1 MNKLLVIC
9 GPTATG
15 KTKLALH
22 LAKVLTSDKKGSG
35 LKGELVSAD
44 SRQIYKGLDIGT
56 GKDIPKNAKFKLP
69 VGKRGSKLGGYYQ
82 IGGTKIWGCDL
93 VGPKQEFS
101 VAQYVKFTDE
111 IIEDIWSRNKLP
123 ILVGGTGLYIK
134 AIVDGI
140 PTISIPKNRRLRKSL
155 QRMKRTE
162 LFEMLAKIGPMKAAS
177 MNYSDK
183 RNPRRLV
190 RAIEVAQ
197 WKLKNK
203 LKEDDSRKSFSALVI
218 GLKAEKRVLS
228 ERINKRVKARVKMGL
243 EKEIENLL
251 KKGVAWKHQSMDSL
265 GYKQWKSYFKKHLA
279 REFPALERKKDRGQV
294 VKRWGKEEGRYSKK
308 QMTWFRRDKR
318 IEWFDI
324 TSPEWQESVVELAK
338 EWYKGEGV
346 LTSNA
351 KKD

>member
-22 LAKVLTSDKKGSG
+22 LAKALTSDKKGSG

-44 SRQIYKGLDIGT
+44 SRQVYKGLDIGT
-56 GKDIPKNAKFKLP
+56 GKDIPRNAKFKLP

-82 IGGTKIWGCDL
+82 IGESKIWGYDL
-93 VGPKQEFS
+93 MGPKQEFS
-101 VAQYVKFTDE
+101 VAQYVKITDE
-111 IIEDIWSRNKLP
+111 IIKDIWFRNKLP

-140 PTISIPKNRRLRKSL
+140 PTISIPKNMRLRKSL
-155 QRMKRTE
+155 EGKKRTE
-162 LFEMLAKIGPMKAAS
+162 LFEMLAQIGPMKAAA

-203 LKEDDSRKSFSALVI
+203 LEKDDSRKRFSTLII

-228 ERINKRVKARVKMGL
+228 EKINKRVKARVKEGL
-243 EKEIENLL
+243 EKEIEELL
-251 KKGVAWKHQSMDSL
+251 KKGVTWEHQSMDSL
-265 GYKQWKSYFKKHLA
+265 GYKQWKAYFERHSA
-279 REFPALERKKDRGQV
+279 REVSAPERKKDRDGV
-294 VKRWGKEEGRYSKK
+294 MKKWEKEENRYSKK

-318 IEWFDI
+318 IKWFD
-324 TSPEWQESVVELAK
+324 TESSEWQKSVVKLAK
-338 EWYKGEGV
+338 EWYKGEEV
-346 LTSNA
+346 LNNNA

>member
-9 GPTATG
+9 GSTATG

-44 SRQIYKGLDIGT
+44 SRQIYEGLDIGT
-56 GKDIPKNAKFKLP
+56 GKDIPKNAKYILP
-69 VGKRGSKLGGYYQ
+69 PGKRGLELGGYYQ
-82 IGGTKIWGCDL
+82 IGESKIWGYDL
-93 VGPKQEFS
+93 ADPKREFS
-101 VAQYVKFTDE
+101 VAQYVKIADE

-134 AIVDGI
+134 AIVNGI

-155 QRMKRTE
+155 ERMKRTE
-162 LFEMLAKIGPMKAAS
+162 LFEMLARIGPMKAAS

-203 LKEDDSRKSFSALVI
+203 LKEDDSRKRFSTLVI

-228 ERINKRVKARVKMGL
+228 ERISKRVKARVEMGL

-251 KKGVAWKHQSMDSL
+251 KKGVTWKHQSMDSL
-265 GYKQWKSYFKKHLA
+265 GYKQWKAYFEKHLV
-279 REFPALERKKDRGQV
+279 REVSASEKEKDRNKV
-294 VKRWGKEEGRYSKK
+294 IKRWEKEESRYSKK

-324 TSPEWQESVVELAK
+324 SSPEWQKSVVKLAK
-338 EWYKGEGV
+338 EWYKDEEV
-346 LTSNA
+346 LNSNA
-351 KKD
+351 KKN

>member
-22 LAKVLTSDKKGSG
+22 LAKELTSDKKGLG

-56 GKDIPKNAKFKLP
+56 GKDIPKNAKFIVP
-69 VGKRGSKLGGYYQ
+69 RGKRGLKLGGYYQ
-82 IGGTKIWGCDL
+82 VGQAKIWGYDL
-93 VGPKQEFS
+93 TGPKQEFS
-101 VAQYVKFTDE
+101 VAQYVKIADE
-111 IIEDIWSRNKLP
+111 IIKDIWSRNKIP

-140 PTISIPKNRRLRKSL
+140 PTISISKNIRLRKSL
-155 QRMKRTE
+155 EKKKRAE
-162 LFEMLAKIGPMKAAS
+162 LFEILARIGPMKAAA

-197 WKLKNK
+197 WELKNK
-203 LKEDDSRKSFSALVI
+203 LKEDDSRKRFSTLII
-218 GLKAEKRVLS
+218 GLKIEKRVLV
-228 ERINKRVKARVKMGL
+228 ERINKRVKARVEMGL
-243 EKEIENLL
+243 EKEIERLF
-251 KKGVAWKHQSMDSL
+251 KQGVTWKHQSMESL
-265 GYKQWKSYFKKHLA
+265 GYKQWKDYFEKYSSLKMTI
-279 REFPALERKKDRGQV
+279 PERKIDREKV
-294 VKRWGKEEGRYSKK
+294 MKKWEKEEGRYSKK

-318 IEWFDI
+318 IKWFDI
-324 TSPEWQESVVELAK
+324 ASPGWQKNVVKLAK
-338 EWYKGEGV
+338 EWYKSEGA
-346 LTSNA
+346 LNSDA
-351 KKD
+351 KKN

>member
-22 LAKVLTSDKKGSG
+22 LAKALTSDKKGSG

-56 GKDIPKNAKFKLP
+56 GKDIPKNAKFKLLA
-69 VGKRGSKLGGYYQ
+69 GERGSKLGGYYQ
-82 IGGTKIWGCDL
+82 IGESKIWGYDL
-93 VGPKQEFS
+93 MGPKQEFS
-101 VAQYVKFTDE
+101 VAQYVKITDE
-111 IIEDIWSRNKLP
+111 IIKDIWSRNKLP

-140 PTISIPKNRRLRKSL
+140 PTISIPKNKRLRKSL
-155 QRMKRTE
+155 EKKKRTE
-162 LFEMLAKIGPMKAAS
+162 LFEMLAQIGPMKAAA

-203 LKEDDSRKSFSALVI
+203 LEKDDSRKKFMTLII
-218 GLKAEKRVLS
+218 GLKAEKEILS
-228 ERINKRVKARVKMGL
+228 ERINKRVKARVEKGL
-243 EKEIENLL
+243 EKEIEKLL
-251 KKGVAWKHQSMDSL
+251 QKGVTWKHQSMDSL
-265 GYKQWKSYFKKHLA
+265 GYKQWKTYFKRHST
-279 REFPALERKKDRGQV
+279 REVSASERKKDRDEV
-294 VKRWGKEEGRYSKK
+294 MKKWEKEENRYSKK
-308 QMTWFRRDKR
+308 QMTWLRRDKR
-318 IEWFDI
+318 IKWFDI
-324 TSPEWQESVVELAK
+324 TSSEWQENVVKLAK
-338 EWYKGEGV
+338 EWYKSEGV
-346 LTSNA
+346 LNNNA

>member
-15 KTKLALH
+15 KTKLAFH
-22 LAKVLTSDKKGSG
+22 LAKALTSDKKGSG
-35 LKGELVSAD
+35 SKGELVSAD

-56 GKDIPKNAKFKLP
+56 GKDIPKDAKFNLP
-69 VGKRGSKLGGYYQ
+69 VGERGSKLGGYYQ
-82 IGGTKIWGCDL
+82 IGESKIWGYDL
-93 VGPKQEFS
+93 ADPKQEFS
-101 VAQYVKFTDE
+101 VAKYAKIVDE
-111 IIEDIWSRNKLP
+111 IIKDIWSRNKLP

-155 QRMKRTE
+155 ERMKRTE
-162 LFEMLAKIGPMKAAS
+162 LFEMLARIGPMKAAS

-203 LKEDDSRKSFSALVI
+203 LKEDDSKKRFSTLVI

-228 ERINKRVKARVKMGL
+228 ERISKRVKARIEMGL

-251 KKGVAWKHQSMDSL
+251 KKGVTWKHQSMDSL
-265 GYKQWKSYFKKHLA
+265 GYKQWKAYFEKHLV
-279 REFPALERKKDRGQV
+279 REVSVSEKGKDRN
-294 VKRWGKEEGRYSKK
+294 KIIKKWEKEESRYSKK

-318 IEWFDI
+318 IKWFDI
-324 TSPEWQESVVELAK
+324 ASSEWQKNVVKLAK
-338 EWYKGEGV
+338 EWYKDKEV
-346 LTSNA
+346 LNSNA

>member
-15 KTKLALH
+15 KTKLAFH
-22 LAKVLTSDKKGSG
+22 LAKTLTSDKKGSG
-35 LKGELVSAD
+35 SKGELVSAD
-44 SRQIYKGLDIGT
+44 SRQIYKDLDIGT

-69 VGKRGSKLGGYYQ
+69 VGERGSKLGGYYQ
-82 IGGTKIWGCDL
+82 IGGTKIWGYDL

-203 LKEDDSRKSFSALVI
+203 LEKDDSRKKFSTLII
-218 GLKAEKRVLS
+218 GLKAKKRTLS
-228 ERINKRVKARVKMGL
+228 ERINRRVEARVKMGL
-243 EKEIENLL
+243 EKEIEELF
-251 KKGVAWKHQSMDSL
+251 KKGVTWEHQSMDSL
-265 GYKQWKSYFKKHLA
+265 GYKQWKSYFEKHSA
-279 REFPALERKKDRGQV
+279 REAPALKRKKDRGEV
-294 VKRWGKEEGRYSKK
+294 MKKWEKEEKKYSKK
-308 QMTWFRRDKR
+308 QMTWLRRDKR
-318 IEWFDI
+318 IKWFDI
-324 TSPEWQESVVELAK
+324 ASSEWQKSVVKLAK
-338 EWYKGEGV
+338 EWYKSEGV
-346 LTSNA
+346 LNSNA

>member
-1 MNKLLVIC
+1 MDKLLVIC

-44 SRQIYKGLDIGT
+44 SRQIYRSLDIGT
-56 GKDIPKNAKFKLP
+56 GKDISKNAKYKLP
-69 VGKRGSKLGGYYQ
+69 AGKRGLKLGGYYQ
-82 IGGTKIWGCDL
+82 IGESKIWGYDL
-93 VGPKQEFS
+93 TGPKQEFS
-101 VAQYVKFTDE
+101 VAQYVKIAE
-111 IIEDIWSRNKLP
+111 KIIEDIWSRNKLP

-140 PTISIPKNRRLRKSL
+140 PTISIPKNMKLRRSL
-155 QRMKRTE
+155 EKKKRAE
-162 LFEMLAKIGPMKAAS
+162 LFEMLAQIGPMKAAA

-203 LKEDDSRKSFSALVI
+203 LKEDDSRKKFSTLII

-228 ERINKRVKARVKMGL
+228 ERINKRVKIRVKMGL
-243 EKEIENLL
+243 EKEIEKLL
-251 KKGVAWKHQSMDSL
+251 KEGVTWKHQSMNSL
-265 GYKQWKSYFKKHLA
+265 GYKQWKAYFKKHLV
-279 REFPALERKKDRGQV
+279 RKVSVSEKEKDRNEV
-294 VKRWGKEEGRYSKK
+294 MRKWEKEESRYSKK

-324 TSPEWQESVVELAK
+324 TSPEWQKSVVKLAK
-338 EWYKGEGV
+338 EWYKSEGV
-346 LTSNA
+346 LSSNA
-351 KKD
+351 KKN

>member
-9 GPTATG
+9 GSTATG

-22 LAKVLTSDKKGSG
+22 LAKVLTSDKKGFG

-69 VGKRGSKLGGYYQ
+69 IGERGSKLGGYYQ
-82 IGGTKIWGCDL
+82 IGESKIWGYDL
-93 VGPKQEFS
+93 TGPKQEFS
-101 VAQYVKFTDE
+101 VAQYAKTADE
-111 IIEDIWSRNKLP
+111 IIKDIWSRNKLP

-140 PTISIPKNRRLRKSL
+140 PTISIPKNRRLRRSL
-155 QRMKRTE
+155 EKKKRTE
-162 LFEMLAKIGPMKAAS
+162 LFEMLAQIGPMKAAA

-183 RNPRRLV
+183 RNPRRLI

-197 WKLKNK
+197 WKLKNT
-203 LKEDDSRKSFSALVI
+203 LKEDDSRKKFPTLII
-218 GLKAEKRVLS
+218 GLKAEKGILS
-228 ERINKRVKARVKMGL
+228 KRINKRVKTRVEVGL
-243 EKEIENLL
+243 EKEIEKLF
-251 KKGVAWKHQSMDSL
+251 KEGVTWKHQSMDSL
-265 GYKQWKSYFKKHLA
+265 GYRQWKVYFKKHSALKSLVSE
-279 REFPALERKKDRGQV
+279 REKDRDGV
-294 VKRWGKEEGRYSKK
+294 MKKWEKEENKYSKK

-318 IEWFDI
+318 IKWFDI
-324 TSPEWQESVVELAK
+324 SSPEWQKSVVKLAK
-338 EWYKGEGV
+338 EWYKSEGV
-346 LTSNA
+346 LNSNA